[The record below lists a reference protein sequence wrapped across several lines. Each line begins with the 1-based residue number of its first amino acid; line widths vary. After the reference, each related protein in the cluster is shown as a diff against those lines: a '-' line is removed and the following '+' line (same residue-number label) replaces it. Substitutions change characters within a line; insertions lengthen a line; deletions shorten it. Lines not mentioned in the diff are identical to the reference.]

1 MRAPMDSTGRPAG
14 ETAMPNHQRLRHF
27 ITSFSDLLGRESAE
41 AAILRDGAELLRDLV
56 AVDDWLPEAYA
67 QPDPERYRQYLLH
80 VDSAQR
86 FSVVSFVWG
95 PGQQTPVHDH
105 TVWGLIGMLRGS
117 EYSQSYRWQGG
128 NDNGNGKGALAPH
141 GEPIQLTP
149 GMVEAISPNLEG
161 LDDIHRVHNAHAD
174 EVSISVHVYGA
185 NIGAVHRSVYQPDG
199 TRKAFISGY
208 SNDTLPNIWDLSK
221 ETKTS

>member
-1 MRAPMDSTGRPAG
+1 MNGRLA
-14 ETAMPNHQRLRHF
+14 EKTAMPNHQRLRHF
-27 ITSFSDLLGRESAE
+27 ITSFAALLERESDE
-41 AAILRDGAELLRDLV
+41 AGIIREGSSLLRELV

-117 EYSQSYRWQGG
+117 EYSQSYRRQ
-128 NDNGNGKGALAPH
+128 NDNEDGNAGALLPF

-149 GMVEAISPNLEG
+149 GMVEAVSPHVEG
-161 LDDIHRVHNAHAD
+161 LDDIHRVRNAYD
-174 EVSISVHVYGA
+174 DKVSISIHVYGA

-199 TRKAFISGY
+199 TRKEFISGY
-208 SNDTLPNIWDLSK
+208 SNKTLPNIWDLSL
-221 ETKTS
+221 ETKTR

>member
-1 MRAPMDSTGRPAG
+1 MS
-14 ETAMPNHQRLRHF
+14 NHQRLRQF
-27 ITSFSDLLGRESAE
+27 ITSFAALLDRESGE
-41 AAILRDGAELLRDLV
+41 AGIIRAGSALLRELV

-117 EYSQSYRWQGG
+117 EYSQSYRHQE
-128 NDNGNGKGALAPH
+128 GALLPH

-149 GMVEAISPNLEG
+149 GMVEAVSPHVDG
-161 LDDIHRVHNAHAD
+161 LDDIHRVRNAYD
-174 EVSISVHVYGA
+174 DKVSISIHVYGA

-208 SNDTLPNIWDLSK
+208 SNTTLPNIWDLSL
-221 ETKTS
+221 ETKTR